1 MPSSWESAV
10 LPGNQGAPIIAVY
23 YFSHFPDSHIKQ
35 LFNPFDPPRFKSACP
50 HIHSWSRCVG
60 VCGPLD
66 NQVWATP
73 VVRNCRSVRQPR
85 VETLSDGSQCCWSD
99 RDREGLKK
107 ARLMGEKEFLW
118 LLSWRAEESLYGC
131 MVTLMHAIF
140 LNLSPLPA
148 NSAVIKTFIAFLLTF
163 TFFSYYK

>member
-10 LPGNQGAPIIAVY
+10 PGNQGAPIIAVY

-66 NQVWATP
+66 NQVWATA
-73 VVRNCRSVRQPR
+73 VVRNCRSVRQLR

-99 RDREGLKK
+99 RDREGL
-107 ARLMGEKEFLW
+107 EKGATDRRKGIFMASVMTGRRVFVW
-118 LLSWRAEESLYGC
+118 
-131 MVTLMHAIF
+131 MHGGIDAC
-140 LNLSPLPA
+140 N
-148 NSAVIKTFIAFLLTF
+148 
-163 TFFSYYK
+163 FF